1 MPDASVFRFDPV
13 ELPPACRQLREEVRD
28 FLQAEL
34 TPDRVGSGFDPE
46 FSRKLGAKGWLGM
59 TWPKPYGQA
68 RTQFER
74 YVLIEEMLAAGAP
87 VGAHWTAERQS
98 GPNILRFGTPEQKD
112 FFLPRIVRGELYFCI
127 GMSEPDSGSD
137 LASARTR
144 AAKVEGG
151 YVVNGTKLW
160 TSNAHRSHFI
170 MLFCKTG
177 KAEDDRHAGAT
188 QLMVDLRTPGI
199 KVNPVINLAGDHH
212 FNEVVFTDVF
222 VPESRRLGQE
232 GNGWRQVVSELG
244 FERSGPE
251 RFLSSFRLLT
261 ELVRAL
267 GPEPPPAA
275 AREVGRLVAQ
285 LAALRRMS
293 LSVQGMLQAGAAPD
307 VAAAVVKDV
316 GTQFEQDIPEM
327 ARQLVETEPTLAGSV
342 FERVLAHTIL
352 YHRSFSIRGGTREIL
367 RGIIARGLGLR

>member
-1 MPDASVFRFDPV
+1 MSASMFHFEPV
-13 ELPPACRQLREEVRD
+13 DLPPACRALREEVRD
-28 FLQAEL
+28 FLKAEVA
-34 TPDRVGSGFDPE
+34 PGAIGGGFDPA
-46 FSRKLGAKGWLGM
+46 FSRKMGDQGWLGM

-68 RTQFER
+68 RSQFER
-74 YVLIEEMLAAGAP
+74 YVLTEELLAAGAP
-87 VGAHWTAERQS
+87 VSAHWVADRQS
-98 GPNILRFGTPEQKD
+98 GPNILRFGTQEQKD
-112 FFLPRIVRGELYFCI
+112 FFLPKIAAGEMFFCI

-144 AAKVEGG
+144 AVKVEGG

-160 TSNAHRSHFI
+160 TSNAHRCHFI
-170 MLFCKTG
+170 ILFCKTS
-177 KAEDDRHAGAT
+177 KPEEDRHAGAT
-188 QLMVDLRTPGI
+188 QFLVDLKTPGI
-199 KVNPVINLAGDHH
+199 KVNPVINLAGEHH
-212 FNEVVFTDVF
+212 FNEVVFSDVF
-222 VPESRRLGQE
+222 VPDSRLLGKE

-267 GPEPPPAA
+267 GPNPPAAA

-285 LAALRRMS
+285 LATLRRMS
-293 LSVQGMLQAGAAPD
+293 LSVQGMLQAGTAPD

-327 ARQLVETEPTLAGSV
+327 ARQLIETEPTLAGPV

>member
-1 MPDASVFRFDPV
+1 MSASMFHFDPV
-13 ELPPACRQLREEVRD
+13 ELPPACRGLREEVRD
-28 FLQAEL
+28 FLKAEVAPG
-34 TPDRVGSGFDPE
+34 TFAGGFDPA
-46 FSRKLGAKGWLGM
+46 FSRKMGEKGWLGM
-59 TWPKPYGQA
+59 TWPKPHGQA

-74 YVLIEEMLAAGAP
+74 YVLTEELLAAGAP
-87 VGAHWTAERQS
+87 VSAHWVADRQS
-98 GPNILRFGTPEQKD
+98 GPNILRFGTQEQKD
-112 FFLPRIVRGELYFCI
+112 FFLPRIAAGEMFFCI

-144 AAKVEGG
+144 AVKVDGG

-160 TSNAHRSHFI
+160 TSNAHRCHYI
-170 MLFCKTG
+170 ILFCKTS
-177 KAEDDRHAGAT
+177 KPEEDRHAGAT
-188 QLMVDLRTPGI
+188 QFLVDLKTPGI
-199 KVNPVINLAGDHH
+199 KISPVINLAGDHH

-222 VPESRRLGQE
+222 VPDSRLLGKE

-267 GPEPPPAA
+267 GPNPPGAA

-285 LAALRRMS
+285 LATLRRMS
-293 LSVQGMLQAGAAPD
+293 LSVQGMLQAGTAPD

-327 ARQLVETEPTLAGSV
+327 ARQLIETEPTLAGPV